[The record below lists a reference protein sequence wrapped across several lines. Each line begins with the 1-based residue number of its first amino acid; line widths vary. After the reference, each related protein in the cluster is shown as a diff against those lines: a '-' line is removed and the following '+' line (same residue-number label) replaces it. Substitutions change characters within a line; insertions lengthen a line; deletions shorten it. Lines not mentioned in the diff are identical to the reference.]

1 MSIYYG
7 IPVEYGGVTNVQ
19 DNFELYF
26 DLLTNKCCNLFKWEG
41 LPETVNERF
50 LMMQL
55 ILTGRVAWFADGGN
69 IYALNGSWGGTP
81 NCYYEPTE
89 WIVANPVLGSKTLK
103 VRNMDGSGSIDKLD
117 GIVMGLTDVDLIK
130 QNPTKGGLYRLIY
143 QTAGLLADNISSL
156 NVSQINGRVSQI
168 WTADND
174 ALARTFEEICKD
186 IYEGHPYKVVSQD
199 ILNKVNAVPTA
210 QTGQSNTL
218 LNLIEAHR
226 AFLQDFYS
234 ELGIGYAG
242 NMKRERINE
251 AEIGLQKGNLDINI
265 FTMKKNLENA
275 VEKINEL
282 FGTDI
287 NVDINDE
294 VFYAGSGNASL
305 GEMEEIEAQPE
316 DIIEETKVEEEEET
330 TEDPVIEELKDKA
343 EDTKE
348 DRKDETD

>member
-7 IPVEYGGVTNVQ
+7 IPIEYNGVTNVQ

-55 ILTGRVAWFADGGN
+55 ILTGRIAWFADKGN
-69 IYALNGSWGGTP
+69 IYALNGSWGGEP
-81 NCYYEPTE
+81 NVYYEPTQ
-89 WIVANPVLGSKTLK
+89 WIVANPVLGSKTLT
-103 VRNMDGSGSIDKLD
+103 VRNMDGSDSIDKLD
-117 GIVMGLTDVDLIK
+117 GIVMGLTDVDMIK

-143 QTAGLLADNISSL
+143 QTAGLLADNVSSL

-218 LNLIEAHR
+218 LNLIEAHQYIL
-226 AFLQDFYS
+226 ASFYN
-234 ELGIGYAG
+234 EIGLPSNW
-242 NMKRERINE
+242 NMKRERINT
-251 AEIGLQKGNLDINI
+251 AETELMTGSLDVSVYN
-265 FTMKKNLENA
+265 MEKNLQAA
-275 VEKINEL
+275 VDKINEL
-282 FGTDI
+282 FGTSI
-287 NVDINDE
+287 SVRFN
-294 VFYAGSGNASL
+294 
-305 GEMEEIEAQPE
+305 EEI
-316 DIIEETKVEEEEET
+316 KEEEAEVEGEPDGTGEAAQSAEET
-330 TEDPVIEELKDKA
+330 TIEEDETVIDSVEEKEEEKKEA
-343 EDTKE
+343 KE
-348 DRKDETD
+348 DE

>member
-1 MSIYYG
+1 MSIFYG
-7 IPVEYGGVTNVQ
+7 IPVEYGGITNVQ

-55 ILTGRVAWFADGGN
+55 ILTGRIAWFADKGN
-69 IYALNGSWGGTP
+69 IYALNGSWGGEP
-81 NCYYEPTE
+81 NCYYEPTQ
-89 WIVANPVLGSKTLK
+89 WIVANPVLGSKTLT
-103 VRNMDGSGSIDKLD
+103 VRNMDGSNSIDKLD

-168 WTADND
+168 WTADNE

-218 LNLIEAHR
+218 LNLIEAHQYIL
-226 AFLQDFYS
+226 ASFYN
-234 ELGIGYAG
+234 EIGLPSNW
-242 NMKRERINE
+242 NMKRERINT
-251 AEIGLQKGNLDINI
+251 AETELMTGSLDVSIYN
-265 FTMKKNLENA
+265 MEKNLQAA

-282 FGTDI
+282 FGTSI
-287 NVDINDE
+287 SVRFN
-294 VFYAGSGNASL
+294 
-305 GEMEEIEAQPE
+305 EEIKEEEAEVEGEP
-316 DIIEETKVEEEEET
+316 DGTPAEEEVKTEEEET
-330 TEDPVIEELKDKA
+330 PIEED
-343 EDTKE
+343 ETVIDTVEEKKEEEKEAKE
-348 DRKDETD
+348 DE

>member
-1 MSIYYG
+1 MSIFYG
-7 IPVEYGGVTNVQ
+7 IPVKYDGITNVQ

-55 ILTGRVAWFADGGN
+55 ILTGRIAWFADKGN
-69 IYALNGSWGGTP
+69 IYALNGSWGGEP
-81 NCYYEPTE
+81 NCYYEPTQ
-89 WIVANPVLGSKTLK
+89 WIVANPVLGSKTLT
-103 VRNMDGSGSIDKLD
+103 VRNMDGSNSIDKLD

-168 WTADND
+168 WTADNE
-174 ALARTFEEICKD
+174 ALAKTFEEICKD

-218 LNLIEAHR
+218 LNLIEAHQYIL
-226 AFLQDFYS
+226 AQFYN
-234 ELGIGYAG
+234 EIGLPSNW
-242 NMKRERINE
+242 NMKRERINT
-251 AEIGLQKGNLDINI
+251 AETELMTGSLDVSVYN
-265 FTMKKNLENA
+265 MEKNLQAA

-282 FGTDI
+282 FGTSI
-287 NVDINDE
+287 SVRFN
-294 VFYAGSGNASL
+294 
-305 GEMEEIEAQPE
+305 EEIKEEEAE
-316 DIIEETKVEEEEET
+316 VEGEAINEENGEEGATLEEEEVKTEEDET
-330 TEDPVIEELKDKA
+330 VIDSVEEKKEEEKEA
-343 EDTKE
+343 KE
-348 DRKDETD
+348 DE

>member
-55 ILTGRVAWFADGGN
+55 ILTGRIAWFADGGN

-103 VRNMDGSGSIDKLD
+103 VRNMDGSNSIDKLD

-156 NVSQINGRVSQI
+156 NISQINGRVSQI

-218 LNLIEAHR
+218 LNLIEAHQYIL
-226 AFLQDFYS
+226 ASFYN
-234 ELGIGYAG
+234 EIGLPSNW
-242 NMKRERINE
+242 NMKRERINT
-251 AEIGLQKGNLDINI
+251 AETELMTGSLDVSIYN
-265 FTMKKNLENA
+265 MEKNLQAA

-282 FGTDI
+282 FGTNI
-287 NVDINDE
+287 SVRFN
-294 VFYAGSGNASL
+294 
-305 GEMEEIEAQPE
+305 EEIKEDEANVEGEPDGNGEDTIPE
-316 DIIEETKVEEEEET
+316 EIPVEEDETIIDTVEEKKEEEEKEA
-330 TEDPVIEELKDKA
+330 KDN
-343 EDTKE
+343 E
-348 DRKDETD
+348 

>member
-1 MSIYYG
+1 MSIFYG
-7 IPVEYGGVTNVQ
+7 IPIEYDGITNVQ

-55 ILTGRVAWFADGGN
+55 ILTGRIAWFADRGN
-69 IYALNGSWGGTP
+69 IYALNGSWGGEP
-81 NCYYEPTE
+81 NCYYEPTQ
-89 WIVANPVLGSKTLK
+89 WIVANPVLGSKTLT
-103 VRNMDGSGSIDKLD
+103 VRNMDGSNSIDKLD

-218 LNLIEAHR
+218 LNLIEAHQYIL
-226 AFLQDFYS
+226 AQFYN
-234 ELGIGYAG
+234 EIGLPSNW
-242 NMKRERINE
+242 NMKRERINT
-251 AEIGLQKGNLDINI
+251 AETELMTGSLDVSVYN
-265 FTMKKNLENA
+265 MEKNLQAA

-282 FGTDI
+282 FGTSI
-287 NVDINDE
+287 SVRFN
-294 VFYAGSGNASL
+294 
-305 GEMEEIEAQPE
+305 EEIKEEEAEVEGEPDGTGEATQ
-316 DIIEETKVEEEEET
+316 TEEEEVKTEEDET
-330 TEDPVIEELKDKA
+330 VIDTVEEKKEEEKEA
-343 EDTKE
+343 KE
-348 DRKDETD
+348 DE

>member
-55 ILTGRVAWFADGGN
+55 ILTGRVVWFADGGN

-218 LNLIEAHR
+218 LNLIEAHQYIL
-226 AFLQDFYS
+226 ASFYN
-234 ELGIGYAG
+234 EIGLPSNW
-242 NMKRERINE
+242 NMKRERINT
-251 AEIGLQKGNLDINI
+251 AETELMTGSLDVSIYN
-265 FTMKKNLENA
+265 MEKNLQAA

-282 FGTDI
+282 FGTSI
-287 NVDINDE
+287 SVRFNEEIKEDE
-294 VFYAGSGNASL
+294 VDVEGEPDGN
-305 GEMEEIEAQPE
+305 GEDTIP
-316 DIIEETKVEEEEET
+316 EETPVEEDETVIDTVEEKEEEEKKEA
-330 TEDPVIEELKDKA
+330 KDN
-343 EDTKE
+343 E
-348 DRKDETD
+348 